1 MLEITSVPPLSA
13 LGPLGM
19 GQRSQVVQ
27 AQEQLKSWLTSS
39 VVFPDHK
46 SQVSYGDSASL
57 LIQGLEGAG
66 LWSQH
71 VGNDLALPTT
81 R

>member
-1 MLEITSVPPLSA
+1 MLEMTSVPPLSA

-19 GQRSQVVQ
+19 GQSSQVVQ

-71 VGNDLALPTT
+71 LGNDLALPTT